1 MYSLYVHVAFPFRLG
16 EHSGILQEG
25 AHLGVHF
32 VLGLSGVAGVGC
44 LEGTERCSRFSK
56 LLSSTDRTWQLIL
69 SSISKTKEEIST
81 LEELIQK
88 KVGMDWVANE

>member
-1 MYSLYVHVAFPFRLG
+1 M
-16 EHSGILQEG
+16 
-25 AHLGVHF
+25 
-32 VLGLSGVAGVGC
+32 
-44 LEGTERCSRFSK
+44 GTEQRSRFSK

-88 KVGMDWVANE
+88 KVRMD

>member
-1 MYSLYVHVAFPFRLG
+1 MCSLYFHGSFTSRLG

-32 VLGLSGVAGVGC
+32 VLGLPSVAGVGC
-44 LEGTERCSRFSK
+44 LEGVERCSRFSK
-56 LLSSTDRTWQLIL
+56 LLNSTDRTWQLIL

-88 KVGMDWVANE
+88 KVGMVGVANE

>member
-1 MYSLYVHVAFPFRLG
+1 MYSLYVPAAFASRLG
-16 EHSGILQEG
+16 EHSGVLQEG

-32 VLGLSGVAGVGC
+32 VLGVSSIAGVGC
-44 LEGTERCSRFSK
+44 LEGTEQCSRFSK

-88 KVGMDWVANE
+88 KVGMGWAANE